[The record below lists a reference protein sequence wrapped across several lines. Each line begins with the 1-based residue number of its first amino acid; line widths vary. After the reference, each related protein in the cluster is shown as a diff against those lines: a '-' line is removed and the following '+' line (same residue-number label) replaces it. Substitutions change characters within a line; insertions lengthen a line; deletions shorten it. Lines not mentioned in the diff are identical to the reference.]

1 MNIAEIIKKVLAGEE
16 LSAAEKEYLG
26 KADFNDANRIP
37 KARLDQEIE
46 KRKAAEATATELQS
60 KLDELTTKVDELE
73 NKGLSEVE
81 KAKKESEKAIAQLKS
96 EVSTLSKERDNSA
109 AALKALERKG
119 QIRDLA
125 AKHNFANSEYLDFLT
140 TSRNLD
146 ISNEQATAG
155 FFQELEKSSP
165 ELFRS
170 TAKPGGG
177 TVGTGQTGS
186 GTVAA
191 ETRIKELLNK
201 PELSSREASEV
212 IKLQSE
218 INSATPD
225 KSGGSTGQEGNK

>member
-16 LSAAEKEYLG
+16 LSAAEKEALG
-26 KADFNDANRIP
+26 KADFNDVNRIP

-96 EVSTLSKERDNSA
+96 EVSTLSKE
-109 AALKALERKG
+109 
-119 QIRDLA
+119 
-125 AKHNFANSEYLDFLT
+125 HFANSEYLDFLT
-140 TSRNLD
+140 TSKNLD

-212 IKLQSE
+212 IKLQNE

-225 KSGGSTGQEGNK
+225 KS